1 MQTNVMM
8 RLLSADCGWR
18 KRRRVAF
25 LFEERRGSGE
35 ALQGTD
41 TDGLGLQYFH
51 MAESCVD
58 MQHAVVRNIRVSGRH
73 V

>member
-41 TDGLGLQYFH
+41 TDGLGLQNCH
-51 MAESCVD
+51 VAGWCVD
-58 MQHAVVRNIRVSGRH
+58 TQYAVVRNVRVSGRH